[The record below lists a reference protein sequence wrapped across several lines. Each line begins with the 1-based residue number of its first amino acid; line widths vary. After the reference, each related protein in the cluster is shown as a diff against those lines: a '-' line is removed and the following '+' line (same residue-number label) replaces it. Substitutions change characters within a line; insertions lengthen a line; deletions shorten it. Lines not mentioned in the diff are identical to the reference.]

1 MDDRVQELAGQ
12 VDTAQWEWL
21 RAHNERGA
29 LIVVDG
35 MLELAQVGDRI
46 AADDMASVQAWL
58 ASGLLAKPT
67 REQLDRWDAEPH
79 APFAMLVISPYVLI
93 QQVE

>member
-46 AADDMASVQAWL
+46 AADDMTSVQAWL

-67 REQLDRWDAEPH
+67 REQLVVWDAEPH
-79 APFAMLVISPYVLI
+79 TPFAMLVISPYVLI
-93 QQVE
+93 QPVV